1 LLLSSP
7 AQVESGLNR
16 TILAALAVVGLA
28 VPLAGQ
34 APDRIAT
41 TAEAL
46 VANPLFFHGK
56 RIVVRHAVKQ
66 SGALFELDATPK
78 PVFVYW
84 KDSPV
89 GSDGEIRGE
98 FYDLGRMEEGDSR
111 FSSYDFAPIVELIN
125 KGRWPGRDQIFVI
138 LGATFIEG
146 SLPQTPTI
154 RAIALAPDKYEGSEV
169 TITGRFK
176 GRNLY
181 GDLPQGVA
189 KSKWDFI
196 LQSAD
201 AAIWV
206 TGVRPK
212 GKDFDLDPG
221 ARVDTGKWMEV
232 KGTIQRDG
240 TMVWLAGKDVRLAT
254 APAEVPIEIARPS
267 LPAEPPPSVI
277 FSAPLAGETDFP
289 AAGKVRIQF
298 SRDMSPS
305 TFRDRV
311 RIHYVGPNAPSVAPP
326 NFTLTYN
333 DANRSV
339 EIKFKDPL
347 ASYQMI
353 EIQLTDG
360 ITAID
365 GQALP
370 AWTLRFTTGGVL

>member
-1 LLLSSP
+1 
-7 AQVESGLNR
+7 LNR
-16 TILAALAVVGLA
+16 KVLAALGLLA
-28 VPLAGQ
+28 VAALAAAQ

-56 RIVVRHAVKQ
+56 RIVVRHPVKQ
-66 SGALFELDATPK
+66 TGALFELEATSK

-98 FYDLGRMEEGDSR
+98 FYDLGRMQEGDSR
-111 FSSYDFAPIVELIN
+111 FSSIDFTPIVEAVN

-138 LGATFIEG
+138 LGATFVEG
-146 SLPQTPTI
+146 PLPPAPTI
-154 RAIALAPDKYEGSEV
+154 RAIALAPDAYEGREV
-169 TITGRFK
+169 TLTGRFK
-176 GRNLY
+176 GHNLY
-181 GDLPQGVA
+181 GDVPQGVA

-201 AAIWV
+201 AAVWV

-221 ARVDTGKWMEV
+221 ARVDTGKWIEV
-232 KGTIQRDG
+232 KGTVQRDG
-240 TMVWLAGKDVRLAT
+240 TMVWIAGKDVRLAT
-254 APAEVPIEIARPS
+254 APAEVPIEIVRPS
-267 LPAEPPPSVI
+267 LPTEPPPSVI

-298 SRDMSPS
+298 SRDMNPS

-311 RIHYVGPNAPSVAPP
+311 RIHYAGPKAPAIAPP

-339 EIKFKDPL
+339 EIKFKEPL
-347 ASYQMI
+347 ASYQMV
-353 EIQLTDG
+353 EIQLTEG

-370 AWTLRFTTGGVL
+370 PWTLRFTTGQ

>member
-1 LLLSSP
+1 V
-7 AQVESGLNR
+7 QVESGLNR
-16 TILAALAVVGLA
+16 TILAALAVLGLA
-28 VPLAGQ
+28 APLVGQ

-46 VANPLFFHGK
+46 VGNPLFFHGK

-169 TITGRFK
+169 TLTGRFK

-189 KSKWDFI
+189 KTKWDFI

-201 AAIWV
+201 GAIWV

-311 RIHYVGPNAPSVAPP
+311 RIHYVGSNAPSVAPP

-347 ASYQMI
+347 ASYQTI
-353 EIQLTDG
+353 EILLTDG

-370 AWTLRFTTGGVL
+370 AWTLRFTTGQ